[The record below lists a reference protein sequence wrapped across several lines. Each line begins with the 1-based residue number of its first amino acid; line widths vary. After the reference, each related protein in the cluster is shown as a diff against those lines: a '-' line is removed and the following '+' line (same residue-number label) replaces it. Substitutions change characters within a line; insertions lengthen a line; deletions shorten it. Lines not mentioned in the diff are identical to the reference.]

1 MPSTTNNT
9 GATCSSGTC
18 GKGRGVLQRLWPR
31 RVIQAVSFH
40 FLAEFSYYGIFRCPF
55 AVPYVSCAN
64 CPVVQ
69 CPGRKLWLV
78 VLTGILV
85 SGLLFGRAFCG
96 YACPVGTLSDIFSQV
111 ALVKRRMAPVVT
123 RVLHAGKY
131 LAAAG
136 AVYVFFALHNPR
148 WAVPI
153 RTGEFVN
160 STMLTFEHANM
171 YWLVRTGVVVAA
183 ILLGLLIP
191 YFFCRF
197 LCPTGGVL
205 EVLRRFSLFGY
216 SMNAACVDCGKCDR
230 HCKLDTRPGESNC
243 TNCGSCVD
251 TCPVD
256 AIAITRGLKPKN

>member
-18 GKGRGVLQRLWPR
+18 GKGQGVLQRLWPR
-31 RVIQAVSFH
+31 RVIQAVSFY

-123 RVLHAGKY
+123 RVLHVGKY

-136 AVYVFFALHNPR
+136 AVYVFFALHNP
-148 WAVPI
+148 AGLYPSVPASSSI
-153 RTGEFVN
+153 RPCSPSSMRTCTGWYEPVW
-160 STMLTFEHANM
+160 
-171 YWLVRTGVVVAA
+171 WL
-183 ILLGLLIP
+183 P
-191 YFFCRF
+191 PFC
-197 LCPTGGVL
+197 
-205 EVLRRFSLFGY
+205 S
-216 SMNAACVDCGKCDR
+216 
-230 HCKLDTRPGESNC
+230 
-243 TNCGSCVD
+243 GS
-251 TCPVD
+251 
-256 AIAITRGLKPKN
+256 